1 MAAAFLFAKQ
11 ITLMLQVMTDLVFNG
26 KDGQALT
33 NSLLV
38 AEKFGKEHRSVLS
51 SIRELIKGGAEN
63 YADPMFMETTYTHPQ
78 NGQEYPMFIMNRDGF
93 TLLAMGFTGERA
105 MEFKLEFL
113 NAFNKMES
121 LLKSDDYILMRSQ
134 QILQGRLELAEK
146 NLRKVTAEKEQLRLT
161 AETQEQQLKE
171 QAPKVDYYDKVID
184 STGLQTTNM
193 IASCFGISPIKL
205 NKLLCAW
212 GVQYKQ
218 SGCYFLYAKYR
229 DKGYAE
235 HKPYAYVDSNGETKT
250 RQHMF
255 WTERGKQFVID
266 LYTLKAKEER
276 AKRALGKQEAG
287 QVKKEEAAL

>member
-1 MAAAFLFAKQ
+1 MAN
-11 ITLMLQVMTDLVFNG
+11 LVFNG

-161 AETQEQQLKE
+161 AETQE
-171 QAPKVDYYDKVID
+171 
-184 STGLQTTNM
+184 
-193 IASCFGISPIKL
+193 
-205 NKLLCAW
+205 
-212 GVQYKQ
+212 
-218 SGCYFLYAKYR
+218 
-229 DKGYAE
+229 
-235 HKPYAYVDSNGETKT
+235 
-250 RQHMF
+250 
-255 WTERGKQFVID
+255 
-266 LYTLKAKEER
+266 
-276 AKRALGKQEAG
+276 
-287 QVKKEEAAL
+287 